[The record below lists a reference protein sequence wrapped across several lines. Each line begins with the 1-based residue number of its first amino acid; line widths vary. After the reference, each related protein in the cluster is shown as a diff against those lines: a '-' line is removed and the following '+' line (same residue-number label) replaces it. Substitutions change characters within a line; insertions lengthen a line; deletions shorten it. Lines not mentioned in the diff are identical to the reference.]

1 MDMDADA
8 IHALVQSVQR
18 PVQLL
23 DVSNNYDILPCAVL
37 PDGYV
42 IRPLAEHLVEPIR
55 VKQAVVL
62 LTAAD
67 FVAYWVRFK
76 DDTSVIFGDERTATY
91 GAIFDY
97 HTAQGTPHWCTH
109 TAKYACPK
117 SKEWV
122 TWSENSG
129 KRMAQEAF
137 ALFIEDN
144 YPDITFPSHAEMIQ
158 VSTSLQVKKDV
169 SFASSTRLADGQVQ
183 LMYNE
188 EIRGTA
194 AVHGSQAG
202 SLKVPDEFT
211 ISVPVFL
218 GGAAVS
224 LQARLRYRIVQGKLE
239 MWYDLHRPHKALEAA
254 TAVVTQA
261 IRVAIG
267 ADPMF
272 LGAAGA

>member
-1 MDMDADA
+1 MDMDSDA
-8 IHALVQSVQR
+8 VRTLVQSVQR

-37 PDGYV
+37 PDGYNLK
-42 IRPLAEHLVEPIR
+42 PLAEYLVEPIR
-55 VKQAVVL
+55 IKQRVTL

-67 FVAYWVRFK
+67 FVAYWTRFK
-76 DDTSVIFGDERTATY
+76 DETSVIFGDERTATY
-91 GAIFDY
+91 GAILDY
-97 HTAQGTPHWCTH
+97 HAKEGTPHCCHH
-109 TAKYACPK
+109 TAVYACPK
-117 SKEWV
+117 SKEWE
-122 TWSENSG
+122 TWTGNSG

-144 YPDITFPSHAEMIQ
+144 YPDITHPTHAEMIQ

-188 EIRGTA
+188 EIKGTA

-224 LQARLRYRIVQGKLE
+224 LQARLRYRIAQGKLE

-254 TAVVTQA
+254 TAVVTQS
-261 IRVAIG
+261 IRAG
-267 ADPMF
+267 LGTDPMF
-272 LGAAGA
+272 LGAAA